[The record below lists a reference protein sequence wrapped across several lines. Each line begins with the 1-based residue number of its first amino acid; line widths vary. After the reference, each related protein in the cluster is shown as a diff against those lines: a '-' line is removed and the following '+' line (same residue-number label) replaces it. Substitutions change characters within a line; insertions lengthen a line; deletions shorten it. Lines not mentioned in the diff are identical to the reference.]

1 MLSVP
6 VEIQGK
12 STLSPHM
19 KQDNHFRDNPGFGN
33 SNFSGQ
39 RLAILVG
46 GELAISYAA
55 KDSIPHLSE
64 LVQRTPSRLARQRRK
79 NVMKRA
85 F

>member
-19 KQDNHFRDNPGFGN
+19 KQDNHFRDNPGFDN

-39 RLAILVG
+39 LPDILMG
-46 GELAISYAA
+46 G
-55 KDSIPHLSE
+55 
-64 LVQRTPSRLARQRRK
+64 
-79 NVMKRA
+79 
-85 F
+85 